1 MSDSSETWLP
11 CVTWEGFYEV
21 SDWARVRGLDRIDC
35 AGRRLRGKILTQTML
50 PNGYVV
56 VSLSNGPRRK
66 KVAVH
71 KLVAAAFLG
80 LCPPGMEVRHGP
92 HGKTDNTPGNLRYG
106 THMANVE
113 DRARDGSPY
122 IKLTRV
128 KAAEIRERASV
139 GEPRQVLAAE
149 FGISV
154 PTVCQIV
161 NGQRW
166 YLPLEPEEEAS

>member
-21 SDWARVRGLDRIDC
+21 SDWARVRGLPRIDC
-35 AGRRLRGKILTQTML
+35 AGRRIQGRILTQTLL
-50 PNGYVV
+50 PNGYYV

-66 KVAVH
+66 KRAVH
-71 KLVAAAFLG
+71 RLVAEAFLG
-80 LCPPGMEVRHGP
+80 PCPEGMETLHGP
-92 HGKTDNTPGNLRYG
+92 NGKADNKPGNLRYG
-106 THMANVE
+106 THITNVE
-113 DRARDGSPY
+113 DRIGEGTGL
-122 IKLTRV
+122 IKLNRI
-128 KAAEIRERASV
+128 KAAEIRQRV
-139 GEPRQVLAAE
+139 GAGELRPMIAEE

-166 YLPLEPEEEAS
+166 YLPLESEEEAS